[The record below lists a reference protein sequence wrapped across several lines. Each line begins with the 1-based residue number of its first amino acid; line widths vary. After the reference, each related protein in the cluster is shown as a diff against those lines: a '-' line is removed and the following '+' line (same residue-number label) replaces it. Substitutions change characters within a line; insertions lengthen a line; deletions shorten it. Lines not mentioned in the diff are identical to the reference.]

1 MGKSILFLSFL
12 LSISNELMAERTQ
25 SEKSKEMA
33 DSLITLATAEIA
45 KVKLDAGLE
54 LSIEA
59 LALSREARYSKGTAT
74 SCFYIGLI
82 LNYMGNFDKSL
93 EYLTLAQQEKYTT
106 GDFVLMSEIGRIKGQ
121 IYFYLGIK
129 NAAFRE
135 FQNSCMYAERIPDR
149 EERLRYSCIAYQ
161 NMAIAYKEIKNNADS
176 ILYWLR
182 KNEKTQAK
190 TEEWKTFKN
199 KVNLY
204 MLYGEHFAHQHQSD
218 SATHYFQ
225 KALSVAEKYNYPYT
239 SAIYLQWGD
248 LHVSENTPDSALIC
262 YRKGVE
268 SLRITGIKSELCD
281 IYLRISDVY
290 TKKEIPDSARLYREK
305 YLQLNAELSESKNK
319 ATEQA
324 LQLLLDEEQ
333 KYAHKKQRRIIAS
346 ISFFSLTAVV
356 AAVLFWQLG
365 IRRKQQIL
373 ETKEGEVT
381 ELKQKLNDSFDEIVE
396 LARANDTTFL
406 PRFRE
411 VYPEFTKNLLT
422 KHPNL
427 NPSEL
432 QLCAMIF
439 LNFSSKDI
447 AQHTCVEHRSVQTR
461 KSRLRK
467 KLDISGEVDMYRY
480 LKSFG

>member
-1 MGKSILFLSFL
+1 
-12 LSISNELMAERTQ
+12 
-25 SEKSKEMA
+25 MA

-59 LALSREARYSKGTAT
+59 LSLSREARYSKGTAT

-93 EYLTLAQQEKYTT
+93 EYLTLAQKEKYTA
-106 GDFVLMSEIGRIKGQ
+106 GDFALLSEIGRIKGQ
-121 IYFYLGIK
+121 IYFYLGMK
-129 NAAFRE
+129 NAAFRA
-135 FQNSCMYAERIPDR
+135 FQNSCKYAEKIPDR

-176 ILYWLR
+176 MLYYL
-182 KNEKTQAK
+182 KENEKMQAK

-204 MLYGEHFAHQHQSD
+204 MLYGEHFALQHQSD

-225 KALSVAEKYNYPYT
+225 KALLVAEKYNYPYT

-248 LHVSENTPDSALIC
+248 LHVSENAPDSALTC

-268 SLRITGIKSELCD
+268 SLRVTGLKSELRD
-281 IYLRISDVY
+281 IYLRMSDVY
-290 TKKEIPDSARLYREK
+290 TKKEMTDSARLYREK
-305 YLQLNAELSESKNK
+305 YLQINTELSESKNK
-319 ATEQA
+319 TTEQA
-324 LQLLLDEEQ
+324 FQLLLDEEK
-333 KYAHKKQRRIIAS
+333 KYARKKQYRSIAS
-346 ISFFSLTAVV
+346 ISLFSLATVAV
-356 AAVLFWQLG
+356 AVFFWQQG

-381 ELKQKLNDSFDEIVE
+381 ELKQKLNESFNEVVE

-411 VYPEFTKNLLT
+411 VYPEFTKNLLAR
-422 KHPNL
+422 HPNL
-427 NPSEL
+427 SPSEL